1 MAFSD
6 YTAEDLKNLSDE
18 DLEAHFRDFQAALDA
33 DRKENQLEHYRPT
46 SKKAMRIHM
55 TPADLVG
62 IGGGNGSGKTETVL
76 VEMITGATGI
86 FPKWM
91 VEEYEKEFGPDWW
104 KLKSPGP
111 MNCRV
116 IIASLTSMLEMMMLP
131 KLRWDQWTGTL
142 PEGGD
147 KGHWGWV
154 PRRCLIGHKWE
165 NSWKAKANTLK
176 IISYHPITGKERG
189 YSHIQFMSNDQDA
202 KNMVGNDLQFVMMDE
217 PSTYAVFLENQ
228 ARTMRGNGRIFL
240 SMTWPDDPTIAV
252 DWIFEEMYEPGT
264 SQAKAFKEHGT
275 APDIEWI
282 ELLTRDNDHLN
293 QSKVERQAGRWSDEM
308 KAVRL
313 EGKPIRFSNLVH
325 SLYTGP
331 DTTKAWCFDED
342 KETYLDEE
350 GSCMSC
356 GQRHVVEFCHTFDF
370 ETDSRWPVM
379 FILDPHPRKPHMMQW
394 VVIDPNDNL
403 WQVAELKVDDTPD
416 RVAKLCREL
425 EYDMRLDVKE
435 RLIDPNMGRSP
446 SSAANRGRTW
456 QDEFSDAGLECDLA
470 DDSGVG
476 RAKVDE
482 WLKPDPSTH
491 EPRLYIHER
500 CVNTIYQMK
509 RYRWDDFKV
518 SQEKDQKQVVK
529 PKDDDFPNNLKYLAN
544 RDPCYNDFPRGGGRK
559 INTRYRKR
567 K

>member
-6 YTAEDLKNLSDE
+6 YSEEDLANLSDE
-18 DLEAHFRDFQAALDA
+18 DFQALFGDFTTALDM
-33 DRKENQLEHYRPT
+33 DRKENQLEHYQPV
-46 SKKAMRIHM
+46 SEKARRIHM
-55 TPADLVG
+55 TSADLVG
-62 IGGGNGSGKTETVL
+62 IGGGNGSGKSESTL
-76 VEMITGATGI
+76 VEMISCATGI
-86 FPKWM
+86 FPQWM
-91 VEEYEKEFGPDWW
+91 RDDYEKEWGEDWW
-104 KLKSPGP
+104 KFKSPGP

-147 KGHWGWV
+147 KGHWGWI
-154 PRRCLIGHKWE
+154 PKKCLVDQKWE
-165 NSWKAKANTLK
+165 SSWKAKANTLH
-176 IISYHPITGKERG
+176 IRSYHPITGEERG
-189 YSHIQFMSNDQDA
+189 LSHIQFMSNDQDP
-202 KNMVGNDLQFVMMDE
+202 KNMVGNDIQFVMMDE
-217 PSTYAVFLENQ
+217 PSTYPVFLENQ

-252 DWIFEEMYEPGT
+252 DWIFEEIYEPGNA
-264 SQAKAFKEHGT
+264 QVKAMKEHGIK
-275 APDIEWI
+275 PEVEWI

-293 QSKVERQAGRWSDEM
+293 QAKVERQAGRWTEEM

-331 DTTKAWCFDED
+331 ETTKHWCYDEE
-342 KETYLDEE
+342 KETYLDVE
-350 GSCMSC
+350 GNCMSC
-356 GQRHVVEFCHTFDF
+356 GNRHVSDFCHTYDFD
-370 ETDSRWPVM
+370 TRSDWPAV

-394 VVIDPNDNL
+394 VVIDPNDNM
-403 WQVAELKVDDTPD
+403 WQVAELSVDDTPD
-416 RVAKLCREL
+416 VVAKKVKEL
-425 EYDMRLDVKE
+425 EYELRISTKL

-446 SSAANRGRTW
+446 SSARDRGKTW
-456 QDEFSDAGLECDLA
+456 QDEFADSGIECELA

-491 EPRLYIHER
+491 EPRLYIHTR
-500 CVNTIYQMK
+500 CTNTIFQMK
-509 RYRWDDFKV
+509 RYRWDEFKV
-518 SQEKDQKQVVK
+518 TQEKAQKQVPK

-544 RDPCYNDFPRGGGRK
+544 RDPCYQDFANVGRK
-559 INTRYRKR
+559 INTRFKKR
-567 K
+567 R